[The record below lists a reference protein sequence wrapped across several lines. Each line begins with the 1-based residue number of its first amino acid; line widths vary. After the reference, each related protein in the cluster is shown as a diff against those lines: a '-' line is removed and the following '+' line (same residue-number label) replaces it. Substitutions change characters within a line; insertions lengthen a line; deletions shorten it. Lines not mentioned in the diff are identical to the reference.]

1 MMKTILC
8 YGDSNTWGYN
18 PRTNKKYNEG
28 IRWSSI
34 LENELGKGFKVITEG
49 LNGRTSVWDD
59 PIEGEFKNGKT
70 YLTSCIH
77 SHKPIDLVIFYLG
90 ANDLKYR
97 FNVTAYDIAKSIETL
112 VNITRESKTGVGEK
126 SPKILVIIPTKIGKL
141 DEPEGAFFG
150 AEGKSQRL
158 SYEFN
163 KVFENSEVILLDS
176 NEIIKTS
183 SIDGVHLD
191 DESHKILGFEV
202 TKIVKKIL

>member
-1 MMKTILC
+1 MKTVLC

-18 PRTNKKYNEG
+18 PKTKKKYNEG

-34 LENELGKGFKVITEG
+34 LENELDEGFKVITEG
-49 LNGRTSVWDD
+49 LNGRTTVWND

-70 YLTSCIH
+70 YLLPCIH
-77 SHKPIDLVIFYLG
+77 SHKPIDLIIFYLG

-112 VNITRESKTGVGEK
+112 VSIAKESKTGVGEK
-126 SPKILVIIPTKIGKL
+126 SPQILVITPTKIGNL
-141 DEPEGAFFG
+141 DEPKGAFFG
-150 AEGKSQRL
+150 AEEKSERL

-163 KVFENSEVILLDS
+163 KVFEDSEVILFDS
-176 NEIIKTS
+176 NEVINTS

-191 DESHKILGFEV
+191 EESHKTLGLEV
-202 TKIVKKIL
+202 AKIVKKIL